1 MLSNL
6 FSYRTRTPTYRA
18 RVIALACSAAL
29 LAPVAAHAQLSM
41 KKDKGQGLHGYPG
54 MSSSMSGNRSSGT
67 GGGSGFGSGGS
78 GGLGSNGGSGMSNG
92 SRGMSRS
99 SAQGPGSSGANGNA
113 SASNA
118 RGSNGPGGNA
128 RGAAQGSNA
137 TAADSNDQTLKGGP
151 YKRSRPSG
159 SSMASAAGDMKKL
172 NKKPKAD
179 APHSQFDYT
188 YGSDGAAGGT
198 SDSLYGA
205 NWKAPYENYQW
216 GSDQAAGTGS
226 R

>member
-6 FSYRTRTPTYRA
+6 FAHRTRTPTYRA

-41 KKDKGQGLHGYPG
+41 KKDKSPGLHGYPG
-54 MSSSMSGNRSSGT
+54 MSTSMNGNRTSGL
-67 GGGSGFGSGGS
+67 GGGSSLGSGGS
-78 GGLGSNGGSGMSNG
+78 GGSGSAGGSGTSNG
-92 SRGMSRS
+92 NRDMSRGR
-99 SAQGPGSSGANGNA
+99 AQGPGGNGANGNA
-113 SASNA
+113 SASNK
-118 RGSNGPGGNA
+118 GSNGPGGNA
-128 RGAAQGSNA
+128 RGAAQGGNA
-137 TAADSNDQTLKGGP
+137 TTADSNDQSLKGGP